1 MISNWRKFPKV
12 NDEGVGVNRRR
23 GGLRSWNG
31 MLPGA
36 PYEARWIRWE
46 PRRTLAP
53 EILERMVD
61 TAFPRRGV
69 VETQPLGDGLRNANF
84 KLRLDGHPEPVV
96 LRVYEHDA
104 SLCRKEL
111 DLLGLAGGLVP
122 VPEVIHAE
130 PYGLEDLPPFTLTRY
145 IEGISL
151 RDLKRSGDTGA
162 TAEAAYSAGETLA
175 AIGRATF
182 DRPGWL
188 GPGPAVTAPLLEGK
202 DPTPRFVDLCLGS
215 INLERRMPADLRHR
229 ASGLVWRWAAQ
240 LARLDEEA
248 RLVHGDFNGRN
259 LLVRCL
265 AGRWSVVAV
274 LDWEFAVSGSPLG
287 DLGNFL
293 RYERALGPLAEP
305 HFSAGYRHAGGA
317 LPRDWRRL
325 ARVLDVAAICESLT
339 HDQLPDTA
347 IAELVELVRAIVE
360 NRDPPVK

>member
-1 MISNWRKFPKV
+1 
-12 NDEGVGVNRRR
+12 
-23 GGLRSWNG
+23 

-36 PYEARWIRWE
+36 PHEARWTRCE

-53 EILERMVD
+53 KILDRIVQ
-61 TAFPRRGV
+61 TAFPRCRV
-69 VETQPLGDGLRNANF
+69 VEMQPLGDGLRNANF
-84 KLRLDGHPEPVV
+84 KLRLDGQPEPVV
-96 LRVYEHDA
+96 LRIYEHDA

-111 DLLGLAGGLVP
+111 DLLRLAGGSVP

-130 PYGLEDLPPFTLTRY
+130 PCGLEDLPPFTLARY
-145 IEGISL
+145 IEGVSL
-151 RDLKRSGDTGA
+151 RDLRRRGDAGA
-162 TAEAAYSAGETLA
+162 AAEAAYSAGETLR
-175 AIGRATF
+175 AIGRVAF
-182 DRPGWL
+182 ARPGWL

-202 DPTPRFVDLCLGS
+202 DPMPRFVDLCLAS
-215 INLERRMPADLRHR
+215 SRLERRMPADLRDG
-229 ASGLVWRWAAQ
+229 ASGLVWQWAPQ

-293 RYERALGPLAEP
+293 RYERAAHPLAEP
-305 HFSAGYRHAGGA
+305 HFSAGYLHAGGA

-325 ARVLDVAAICESLT
+325 ARALDVAAICESLT
-339 HDQLPDTA
+339 HDQLPDRA
-347 IAELVELVRAIVE
+347 IAELVELVRAMVE
-360 NRDPPVK
+360 NRDP

>member
-1 MISNWRKFPKV
+1 MDVRKRTEAT
-12 NDEGVGVNRRR
+12 DA
-23 GGLRSWNG
+23 
-31 MLPGA
+31 PGA
-36 PYEARWIRWE
+36 PHEARWTRWE
-46 PRRTLAP
+46 PRRTLPP
-53 EILERMVD
+53 EILDRMVN
-61 TAFPRRGV
+61 TAFPSCRV
-69 VETQPLGDGLRNANF
+69 IEIQALGEGARNANF
-84 KLRLDGHPEPVV
+84 KLHLEGQPEPVV
-96 LRVYEHDA
+96 LRIYEQDA
-104 SLCRKEL
+104 SLCQKEL
-111 DLLGLAGGLVP
+111 DLLRLAGGLVP

-130 PYGLEDLPPFTLTRY
+130 PLGLEELPPFTMARY

-151 RDLKRSGDTGA
+151 RDLSRSGDKGA

-175 AIGRATF
+175 ALGRASF

-202 DPTPRFVDLCLGS
+202 DPMPRFVDLCLGS
-215 INLERRMPADLRHR
+215 INLERRMPAELRHR
-229 ASGLVWRWAAQ
+229 ASGLVWRRAPQ

-293 RYERALGPLAEP
+293 RYERDLRPVAEP
-305 HFSAGYRHAGGA
+305 HFSAGYLHAGGA

-325 ARVLDVAAICESLT
+325 ARVLDVAAICETLT
-339 HDQLPDTA
+339 HDQLPDTVV
-347 IAELVELVRAIVE
+347 AELVELIRAIAE
-360 NRDPPVK
+360 DRDPDVK